1 MLNSFPEL
9 LKEVRKRV
17 AMMAKKGRDGGV
29 SASNAA
35 ELAEAGAEILVAG
48 SAVFKAD
55 NPAGVIAAMR
65 GE

>member
-29 SASNAA
+29 LASRCCANN
-35 ELAEAGAEILVAG
+35 V
-48 SAVFKAD
+48 V
-55 NPAGVIAAMR
+55 M
-65 GE
+65 